1 MFPKFLTDILLGKL
15 LGKCDCPTCSQNTVT
30 RKVLLSGA
38 ALAAAI
44 EGFAESKAQVE
55 ALKKLLAEMEATKR
69 RMWATI
75 QKDTGTEGI
84 DDLSLNLNNI
94 DIGIAVLKIPVKGE
108 TTEAGGAE
116 PSNADSDN
124 GNLEEAFRDAPD
136 PVSVAA

>member
-1 MFPKFLTDILLGKL
+1 MFAKFLTGILLGKL
-15 LGKCDCPTCSQNTVT
+15 GNCDCLACSQMTAT
-30 RKVLLSGA
+30 RKVLLSGG

-55 ALKKLLAEMEATKR
+55 ALKNLLAEMEATKR

-75 QKDTGTEGI
+75 QKATGTEGI

-108 TTEAGGAE
+108 ATEAGGAE
-116 PSNADSDN
+116 PSNADSDD
-124 GNLEEAFRDAPD
+124 GNLEEAFLDAPD